1 MSPISNASRL
11 ADFGSGIGTAGAVL
25 QVDNLNNRVGIGT
38 TNPQAMLQVGTAI
51 SMFGSTG
58 IVSATTFYG
67 SGEGLTGVASTDYI
81 ITGTAAT
88 FNNEVH
94 VGVALT
100 IGYAGVAT
108 FSGAGGIGVTITP
121 STGKVEASEIRANEF
136 YGDGSNLEGIS
147 ASGLG
152 TALSDTDGDPLNLIF
167 KTPVI
172 LYVGAAGAGTTIN
185 VTSDDTSGNIAFMRQ
200 SNIHIASGS
209 TMTIGTG
216 TTLVP
221 DVLQI
226 FNV

>member
-11 ADFGSGIGTAGAVL
+11 ADFGSGIGTQGAVL

-51 SMFGSTG
+51 SMYGSTG

-67 SGEGLTGVASTDYI
+67 SGEGLTGVASTDNI

-88 FNNEVH
+88 FNNEVRI
-94 VGVALT
+94 GVALT

-147 ASGLG
+147 AGLG
-152 TALSDTDGDPLNLIF
+152 TALSDDSTNPLNLIF
-167 KTPVI
+167 KTPSI
-172 LYVGAAGAGTTIN
+172 LYVGATGAGVS
-185 VTSDDTSGNIAFMRQ
+185 VTVESDASSGFLAFMRE
-200 SNIHIASGS
+200 NDVHVASGS
-209 TMTIGTG
+209 TFHIGAG

-221 DVLQI
+221 DVLNI
-226 FNV
+226 FNVS

>member
-51 SMFGSTG
+51 SMYGSTG

-67 SGEGLTGVASTDYI
+67 SGEGLTGVASTDNI

-88 FNNEVH
+88 FNNEVRI
-94 VGVALT
+94 GVALT

-147 ASGLG
+147 AGLG
-152 TALSDTDGDPLNLIF
+152 TALGDTSPLDKIF
-167 KTPVI
+167 KISNI
-172 LYVGAAGAGTTIN
+172 LSVGAGVS
-185 VTSDDTSGNIAFMRQ
+185 VTVESDASSGFLAFMRE
-200 SNIHIASGS
+200 NDVHVASGS
-209 TMTIGTG
+209 TFHIGAG

-221 DVLQI
+221 DVLNI
-226 FNV
+226 FNVS

>member
-11 ADFGSGIGTAGAVL
+11 ADFGSGIGTQGAVL

-51 SMFGSTG
+51 SMFGTTG

-67 SGEGLTGVASTDYI
+67 SGEGLTGVASTDNI

-100 IGYAGVAT
+100 IGYVGVAT

-136 YGDGSNLEGIS
+136 YGDGSNLEGI
-147 ASGLG
+147 AAGLG
-152 TALSDTDGDPLNLIF
+152 TALSDDTTNPLSLIF
-167 KTPVI
+167 KTPNI
-172 LYVGAAGAGTTIN
+172 LYVGAAGAGTS
-185 VTSDDTSGNIAFMRQ
+185 VKVESDATSGNLAFMRQ
-200 SNIHIASGS
+200 ADVHVASGS
-209 TMTIGTG
+209 TFHIGTG

>member
-11 ADFGSGIGTAGAVL
+11 ADFGSGIGTAGAII
-25 QVDNLNNRVGIGT
+25 QVDNTNQRVGIGT

-100 IGYAGVAT
+100 IGYVGVAT

-147 ASGLG
+147 AGLG
-152 TALSDTDGDPLNLIF
+152 TALGSEYPLASVF
-167 KTPVI
+167 KISNI
-172 LYVGAAGAGTTIN
+172 LSIGAGTS
-185 VTSDDTSGNIAFMRQ
+185 VTVESDASAGYLAFMRE
-200 SNIHIASGS
+200 NDVHVASGA
-209 TMTIGTG
+209 TFHIGAG

-221 DVLQI
+221 DVLNI

>member
-67 SGEGLTGVASTDYI
+67 SGEGLTGVASTDNI

-94 VGVALT
+94 IGVALT
-100 IGYAGVAT
+100 IGYSGVAT
-108 FSGAGGIGVTITP
+108 FSGAAGVGVTITP
-121 STGKVEASEIRANEF
+121 STGKVEATEF

-147 ASGLG
+147 AGLG
-152 TALSDTDGDPLNLIF
+152 TALGDSSPLDKIF
-167 KTPVI
+167 KISSI
-172 LYVGAAGAGTTIN
+172 LSIGAGTS
-185 VTSDDTSGNIAFMRQ
+185 VRVDSDASSGFLAFMRE
-200 SNIHIASGS
+200 NDVHVASGA
-209 TMTIGTG
+209 TFHIGAG

-221 DVLQI
+221 DVLNI
-226 FNV
+226 FNVT

>member
-51 SMFGSTG
+51 SMYGSTG

-67 SGEGLTGVASTDYI
+67 SGEGLTGVASTDNI

-147 ASGLG
+147 AGLG
-152 TALSDTDGDPLNLIF
+152 TALGDTSPLDKIF
-167 KTPVI
+167 KISSI
-172 LYVGAAGAGTTIN
+172 LSIGAGVS
-185 VTSDDTSGNIAFMRQ
+185 VTVESDASSGFLAFMRE
-200 SNIHIASGS
+200 NDVHVASGA
-209 TMTIGTG
+209 TFHIGAG

-221 DVLQI
+221 DVLNI
-226 FNV
+226 FNVG

>member
-11 ADFGSGIGTAGAVL
+11 ADFGSGIGTQGAVL

-88 FNNEVH
+88 FNNQVQ

-147 ASGLG
+147 AGLG
-152 TALSDTDGDPLNLIF
+152 TALGDTSPLDKIF
-167 KTPVI
+167 KISNI
-172 LYVGAAGAGTTIN
+172 LSVGAGVS
-185 VTSDDTSGNIAFMRQ
+185 VTVESDASSGFLAFMRE
-200 SNIHIASGS
+200 NDVHVASGS
-209 TMTIGTG
+209 TFHIGAG

-221 DVLQI
+221 DVLNI
-226 FNV
+226 FNVS

>member
-67 SGEGLTGVASTDYI
+67 SGEGLTGVASTDNI
-81 ITGTAAT
+81 VTGTAAT

-94 VGVALT
+94 IGVALT

-147 ASGLG
+147 AGLG
-152 TALSDTDGDPLNLIF
+152 TALGDTSPLDKIF
-167 KTPVI
+167 KISNI
-172 LYVGAAGAGTTIN
+172 LSVGAGVS
-185 VTSDDTSGNIAFMRQ
+185 VTVESDASSGFLAFMRE
-200 SNIHIASGS
+200 SDVHVASGATFHIAG
-209 TMTIGTG
+209 I

-221 DVLQI
+221 DVLNI
-226 FNV
+226 FTIT

>member
-11 ADFGSGIGTAGAVL
+11 ADFGSGIGTQGAVL

-51 SMFGSTG
+51 SMYGSTG

-121 STGKVEASEIRANEF
+121 STGKVEASEVRANEF

-147 ASGLG
+147 AGLG
-152 TALSDTDGDPLNLIF
+152 TALGDSEPLSLIF
-167 KTPVI
+167 KTP
-172 LYVGAAGAGTTIN
+172 TTIH
-185 VTSDDTSGNIAFMRQ
+185 VGGGSSVQVDSDLTSGNIAFMRER
-200 SNIHIASGS
+200 NIFVAAG
-209 TMTIGTG
+209 GTFRVGAG
-216 TTLVP
+216 TTLIA
-221 DVLQI
+221 DVLGI
-226 FNV
+226 FK

>member
-11 ADFGSGIGTAGAVL
+11 ADFGSGIGTQGAII
-25 QVDNLNNRVGIGT
+25 QVDNTNQRVGIGT

-58 IVSATTFYG
+58 IVSATAFYG

-88 FNNEVH
+88 FSNQLH

-100 IGYAGVAT
+100 IGYSGVAT

-136 YGDGSNLEGIS
+136 YGDGSNLEGI
-147 ASGLG
+147 AAGLG
-152 TALSDTDGDPLNLIF
+152 TALGDTEPISLIF

-172 LYVGAAGAGTTIN
+172 LYVGATGAGTTIN

-200 SNIHIASGS
+200 KDIHIAVGS
-209 TMTIGTG
+209 TMTIGAG
-216 TTLVP
+216 TTLIQN
-221 DVLQI
+221 VLSI
-226 FNV
+226 F

>member
-11 ADFGSGIGTAGAVL
+11 ADFGSGIGTQGAVI
-25 QVDNLNNRVGIGT
+25 QVDNTNQRVGIGT

-147 ASGLG
+147 AGLG
-152 TALSDTDGDPLNLIF
+152 TALGSEYPLASVF
-167 KTPVI
+167 KISNI
-172 LYVGAAGAGTTIN
+172 LSIGAGTS
-185 VTSDDTSGNIAFMRQ
+185 VTVESDASSGFLAFMRE
-200 SNIHIASGS
+200 NDVHVASGA
-209 TMTIGTG
+209 TFHIGAG

-221 DVLQI
+221 DVLNI

>member
-11 ADFGSGIGTAGAVL
+11 ADFGSGIGTQGAVI
-25 QVDNLNNRVGIGT
+25 QVDNTNQRVGIGT

-100 IGYAGVAT
+100 IGYVGVAT

-147 ASGLG
+147 AGLG
-152 TALSDTDGDPLNLIF
+152 TALGSEYPLASVF
-167 KTPVI
+167 KISNI
-172 LYVGAAGAGTTIN
+172 LSIGAGTS
-185 VTSDDTSGNIAFMRQ
+185 VTVESDASAGYLAFMRE
-200 SNIHIASGS
+200 NDVHVASGA
-209 TMTIGTG
+209 TFHIGAG

-221 DVLQI
+221 DVLNI